1 LSRFKDKNINFF
13 HRSLTVM
20 VDDADAFQELL
31 TDLAHDDLA
40 EVCQLYANM
49 VRYLARDRC
58 NQYSFDFGE

>member
-1 LSRFKDKNINFF
+1 MSRFKDENINFF

-20 VDDADAFQELL
+20 VDDRDAFQEILI
-31 TDLAHDDLA
+31 DLAHDDLA

-49 VRYLARDRC
+49 ARYLARNQS

>member
-1 LSRFKDKNINFF
+1 MSRFKDKNINFF

-20 VDDADAFQELL
+20 VDDKDVFREMLI
-31 TDLAHDDLA
+31 DLEQDDLA

-49 VRYLARDRC
+49 VRYLGRNQF